1 MWLLKI
7 KRLCSWFERL
17 EINFWLAKPSQFLA
31 WIPFKYIL
39 SLYYLSSLF
48 VSGHHHIT
56 PWLLKSFSFSF
67 YLSYSKPPFPQLYKK
82 YWFFFS
88 YFPNFKRMHIIYEKL
103 RHKSRAIAVEKL
115 EAVICR
121 QHRLLLMRNPQRSS
135 NHY

>member
-88 YFPNFKRMHIIYEKL
+88 YFPNFKRIH
-103 RHKSRAIAVEKL
+103 SL
-115 EAVICR
+115 ERFSCC
-121 QHRLLLMRNPQRSS
+121 QLLGITVLMWQLLKETWNCLYLIMCSS
-135 NHY
+135 L